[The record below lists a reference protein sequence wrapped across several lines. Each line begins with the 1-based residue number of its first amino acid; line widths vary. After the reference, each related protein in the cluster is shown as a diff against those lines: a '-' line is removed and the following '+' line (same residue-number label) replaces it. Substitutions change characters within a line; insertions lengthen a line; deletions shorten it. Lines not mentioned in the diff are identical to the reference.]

1 MYIDFKK
8 IILYIIPFIILA
20 SLLQSQKTFS
30 LNYVPI
36 NNTNN
41 TIIPG
46 YLGCFIDYRTSKC
59 DDCPPS
65 CLSNNSS
72 NIIIENKKLAS
83 NIDQLF
89 EKSLRQI
96 STVKSGTNKNDT
108 YLAGIYLRSLLL
120 KNQIKISELNLIDG
134 IIKDIQRTDS
144 IVSLGKDIQGKL
156 KILILDKNSSPIAI
170 SITNI
175 TSKSVDLLINSDN
188 IITVIQGNTNLKND
202 LTVQKKWITKIIAN
216 TILGCEISGLSGCL
230 VSSIFTTGIS

>member
-1 MYIDFKK
+1 MYIDLKK
-8 IILYIIPFIILA
+8 IILYVIPFIILA
-20 SLLQSQKTFS
+20 SFLQSQKTFS

-36 NNTNN
+36 NNIN
-41 TIIPG
+41 TTILPG
-46 YLGCFIDYRTSKC
+46 YLGCFMDYKTSQC

-72 NIIIENKKLAS
+72 NIIIDNKKLAN

-96 STVKSGTNKNDT
+96 SNVKSGINKNDT
-108 YLAGIYLRSLLL
+108 YLASIYLRSLLL

-134 IIKDIQRTDS
+134 IIKDIQKTDS
-144 IVSLGKDIQGKL
+144 IVSLGKNIQGKL
-156 KILILDKNSSPIAI
+156 KILNLDKNSTPIAI
-170 SITNI
+170 SIVNI

-188 IITVIQGNTNLKND
+188 IISIIQGNTNLKND
-202 LTVQKKWITKIIAN
+202 LTVQKKWVSKIIAN
-216 TILGCEISGLSGCL
+216 TILGCEVTGLPGCL

>member
-1 MYIDFKK
+1 MYIDLKK
-8 IILYIIPFIILA
+8 IILYVIPFIIFA
-20 SLLQSQKTFS
+20 SFLQSQKTFS

-36 NNTNN
+36 NNIN
-41 TIIPG
+41 TTILPG
-46 YLGCFIDYRTSKC
+46 YLGCFIDYKTSQC

-72 NIIIENKKLAS
+72 NIIIDNKKLAN

-96 STVKSGTNKNDT
+96 SNVKSGINKNDT
-108 YLAGIYLRSLLL
+108 YLASIYLRSLLL

-134 IIKDIQRTDS
+134 IIKDIQKTDS
-144 IVSLGKDIQGKL
+144 IVSLGKNIQEKL
-156 KILILDKNSSPIAI
+156 KILNLDKNSTPIAI
-170 SITNI
+170 SIVNI

-188 IITVIQGNTNLKND
+188 IISIIQGNTNLKND
-202 LTVQKKWITKIIAN
+202 LTVQKKWVSKIIAN
-216 TILGCEISGLSGCL
+216 TILGCEVSGLSGCL

>member
-1 MYIDFKK
+1 MYIDLKK
-8 IILYIIPFIILA
+8 IILYVIPFIIFA
-20 SLLQSQKTFS
+20 SFLQSQKTFS

-36 NNTNN
+36 NNIN
-41 TIIPG
+41 TTILPG
-46 YLGCFIDYRTSKC
+46 YLGCFMDYKTSQC

-72 NIIIENKKLAS
+72 NIIIDNKKLAN

-96 STVKSGTNKNDT
+96 SNVKSGINKNDT
-108 YLAGIYLRSLLL
+108 YLASIYLRSLLL

-134 IIKDIQRTDS
+134 IIKDIQKTDS
-144 IVSLGKDIQGKL
+144 IVSLGKNIQGKL
-156 KILILDKNSSPIAI
+156 KILNLDKNSTPIAI
-170 SITNI
+170 SIVNI

-188 IITVIQGNTNLKND
+188 IISIIQGNTNLKND
-202 LTVQKKWITKIIAN
+202 LTVQKKWVSKIIAN
-216 TILGCEISGLSGCL
+216 TILGCEVTGLSGCL

>member
-1 MYIDFKK
+1 M
-8 IILYIIPFIILA
+8 A
-20 SLLQSQKTFS
+20 SL
-30 LNYVPI
+30 
-36 NNTNN
+36 
-41 TIIPG
+41 
-46 YLGCFIDYRTSKC
+46 
-59 DDCPPS
+59 
-65 CLSNNSS
+65 
-72 NIIIENKKLAS
+72 
-83 NIDQLF
+83 
-89 EKSLRQI
+89 
-96 STVKSGTNKNDT
+96 
-108 YLAGIYLRSLLL
+108 YLRSLLL
-120 KNQIKISELNLIDG
+120 KNQIKTSELNLIDG
-134 IIKDIQRTDS
+134 IIKDVQRTDS

>member
-1 MYIDFKK
+1 MYIDLKK
-8 IILYIIPFIILA
+8 IILYVIPFIIFA
-20 SLLQSQKTFS
+20 SFLQSQKTFS

-36 NNTNN
+36 NNIN
-41 TIIPG
+41 TTILPG
-46 YLGCFIDYRTSKC
+46 YLGCFMDYKTSQC

-72 NIIIENKKLAS
+72 NIIIDNKKLAN

-96 STVKSGTNKNDT
+96 SNVKSGINKNDT
-108 YLAGIYLRSLLL
+108 YLASIYLRSLLL

-134 IIKDIQRTDS
+134 IIKDIQKTDS
-144 IVSLGKDIQGKL
+144 IVSLGKNIQGKL
-156 KILILDKNSSPIAI
+156 KILNLDKNSTPIAI
-170 SITNI
+170 SIVNI

-188 IITVIQGNTNLKND
+188 IISIIQGNTNLKND
-202 LTVQKKWITKIIAN
+202 LTVQKKWVSKIIAN
-216 TILGCEISGLSGCL
+216 TILGCEVTGLPGCL